1 MWERFKAKYKLF
13 IDRYVR
19 FVQRILVTVLLT
31 LIYVFGLGL
40 ITLLIR
46 IFKPSMLR
54 LEKGDDASTF
64 WHDAKAYGTIEESK
78 RQS

>member
-1 MWERFKAKYKLF
+1 MWERFKAKFKLF

-31 LIYVFGLGL
+31 LIYVFGLS
-40 ITLLIR
+40 ITTLLIR
-46 IFKPSMLR
+46 IFKPAILK
-54 LEKGDDASTF
+54 LEQESDASTF
-64 WHDAKAYGTIEESK
+64 WHDAKVYGGLEDSK